1 MWREAPYRNA
11 IWKPVAISRSSIG
24 QNDKSVVNE
33 FSWICNVPFRWL
45 VRNYGAAVRTSKLG
59 AIPKISW
66 RSSSTET
73 IPIIPDHTLA
83 VSSGIMHL
91 MCSTFGPCLSKNN
104 YTISISFDLLHFPI
118 ILLSRD
124 TNVYRTRLSAC
135 KWMPDDCFILM
146 SSELKK
152 RKKEKEEIW
161 KKEVSEC
168 GYRFESNAESWS
180 WFFANGNYI

>member
-1 MWREAPYRNA
+1 MNSA
-11 IWKPVAISRSSIG
+11 
-24 QNDKSVVNE
+24 
-33 FSWICNVPFRWL
+33 ICNVPFRWL

-83 VSSGIMHL
+83 VSSRIMHL
-91 MCSTFGPCLSKNN
+91 ACSTFGPCLSKNN
-104 YTISISFDLLHFPI
+104 YTISISFDLLYFPI

-124 TNVYRTRLSAC
+124 TNVHRTRLSAC
-135 KWMPDDCFILM
+135 KRMPDCFILM
-146 SSELKK
+146 RSELKK
-152 RKKEKEEIW
+152 KEKKEKEEIS

-168 GYRFESNAESWS
+168 GYRFESCNTDLDFSQMEIISRVERWIGRS
-180 WFFANGNYI
+180 NSCRIQNIFVDGR